1 MGATACWNLYQSCIR
16 LSEVLACELVIA
28 CQGLEY
34 NKLKPAPFVKSLHK
48 LVRSISPKL
57 TEDRSTSAELLS
69 IAKIL
74 REGTWLSRIEAENE
88 RLIR

>member
-34 NKLKPAPFVKSLHK
+34 NTLNPASFVKSLHK
-48 LVRSISPKL
+48 LVRTISPKL
-57 TEDRSTSAELLS
+57 TKDRSTSAELQS

-88 RLIR
+88 RLVR